1 MKAKQKI
8 LNIKIKIK
16 KNKNRKEKLIV
27 PSLMISKLKTLNKFM
42 MNIIFLILI
51 NIEMIF
57 LLLKRNL

>member
-1 MKAKQKI
+1 MKAKQKM
-8 LNIKIKIK
+8 LNIKFKIK
-16 KNKNRKEKLIV
+16 KNNNRKEKLIV

-51 NIEMIF
+51 NIEMTF